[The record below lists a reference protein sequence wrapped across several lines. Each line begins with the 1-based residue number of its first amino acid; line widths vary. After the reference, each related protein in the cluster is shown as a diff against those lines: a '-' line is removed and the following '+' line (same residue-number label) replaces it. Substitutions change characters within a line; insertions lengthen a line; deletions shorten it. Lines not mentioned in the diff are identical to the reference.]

1 MSCRFLY
8 HDLVDR
14 ALELAYARVEPAQRF
29 LFSEQACGLHSAAR
43 RDLRARYRDAQRP
56 EKLSVFDAELFHKRV
71 QRFFERFQRIIRLCF
86 KKRLGFK
93 Q

>member
-1 MSCRFLY
+1 
-8 HDLVDR
+8 
-14 ALELAYARVEPAQRF
+14 
-29 LFSEQACGLHSAAR
+29 
-43 RDLRARYRDAQRP
+43 
-56 EKLSVFDAELFHKRV
+56 V